1 MKRAL
6 LTITGLVALLLVA
19 SPAYAPPP
27 APPVLDHFKCYPM
40 GDTTPINEFVS
51 LHDQFSPPPP
61 APGSPGILESVVVD
75 RGVIFCNPVEKIDS
89 RGNVTPITNPN
100 SHLKM
105 YRFHPNIPN
114 PKALTILN
122 QFGGQ
127 NVTISAPVLLAV
139 PTQKDSLP
147 PPSGLDHFRCYPA
160 IVTPGAVNQPQFPI
174 PVTLKDQFDK
184 QPEEV
189 SVLGVVAFCA
199 PADKL
204 HNGQITS
211 IQNPP
216 PEADHLTCYVFE
228 ESTTAPP
235 VASPT
240 RVFTQNQFGKEK
252 FFVTQARYLC
262 VPTSKQVISG

>member
-6 LTITGLVALLLVA
+6 LTISGIVALLMVA

-40 GDTTPINEFVS
+40 GDTTPVNEFVS

-61 APGSPGILESVVVD
+61 SSGSPGILESVVVD
-75 RGVIFCNPVEKIDS
+75 RGVIFCNPVEKTDS
-89 RGNVTPITNPN
+89 RGNVTKISNPN
-100 SHLKM
+100 NHLKM
-105 YRFHPNIPN
+105 YRFHPNVPN
-114 PKALTILN
+114 QHALTISN

-160 IVTPGAVNQPQFPI
+160 IVTPGAVNQPTFPI
-174 PVTLKDQFDK
+174 DVTLKDQFDK
-184 QPEEV
+184 QPERV
-189 SVLGVVAFCA
+189 QVLGVVAFCA

-204 HNGQITS
+204 HNGQITTA
-211 IQNPP
+211 QDQD
-216 PEADHLTCYVFE
+216 DHLTCYGIE
-228 ESTTAPP
+228 ETTTAP
-235 VASPT
+235 VASPV

-262 VPTSKQVISG
+262 VPTLKQVPS